1 MKFKGKFK
9 MIIPIILNFLSL
21 EFFSFGSENGAN
33 DKIPL
38 RFYINLYWYPGKY
51 LLHKDGFQFS
61 MKTLESSC
69 SNDFVHFP
77 SITCRRSL
85 QFEQTHFVKSFS
97 KLQIIWLNYR
107 TSNEYFIISCWHFFT
122 VSIRKKARKHENFLR
137 VEIICIGVL

>member
-21 EFFSFGSENGAN
+21 DFFHLEVKMARIKNSF
-33 DKIPL
+33 
-38 RFYINLYWYPGKY
+38 FTFFFINLYWYPGT
-51 LLHKDGFQFS
+51 QFS

-107 TSNEYFIISCWHFFT
+107 TSNEYYIII
-122 VSIRKKARKHENFLR
+122 VGISISLPLYKEKSKKT
-137 VEIICIGVL
+137 